1 MGMIRDGGQ
10 LLEAGKTGDK
20 SLIPA
25 LREHLAE
32 EKDPYG
38 KRFTRMA
45 LARLGDDDQLQYAAC
60 QQYDPEGSG
69 LVMLKYI
76 QGWFSIAIL
85 RHMIAVD
92 LEDRQH
98 KKRSKQDKDFLASGY
113 LAMLLLMDMV
123 PNQPFGS
130 EKDIRTDRIVES
142 DQRWLTWLE
151 DNEQLLRKMEPVGE
165 KVILSRNFCKKFRRQ
180 HH

>member
-25 LREHLAE
+25 LRKHLAE
-32 EKDPYG
+32 EEDPNR

-45 LARLGDDDQLQYAAC
+45 LARLGDDEQLQYAAC

-69 LVMLKYI
+69 LLMLKYI
-76 QGWFSIAIL
+76 QGWFSITIL

-98 KKRSKQDKDFLASGY
+98 KKRLKQDKDFLAAGY

-123 PNQPFGS
+123 SNQPFGS
-130 EKDIRTDRIVES
+130 GKDIRTDRIVQSEQS
-142 DQRWLTWLE
+142 WLIWLK
-151 DNEQLLRKMEPVGE
+151 DNEPQLRKLEPVGE
-165 KVILSRNFCKKFRRQ
+165 KVILSKDFCNKFRKQ
-180 HH
+180 HR